1 MNFNQFHKLIWKGSF
16 NLFFFQLTVVPQV
29 MAIIVVRSK
38 RKFQIQ
44 SLGFA
49 LLSQSISSPHAFPQS
64 EWFTNF
70 PQSEFW
76 HVSLSHPE
84 FHAQPLDFLMECF
97 VLVQNRNQESGSNF
111 SHKTNLGMPHYFT
124 SNFLPSHSIFAPRS
138 TVTVF
143 VDQNRKSRVV
153 QTFPQSEFW
162 HVSLAHPEFPA
173 QPLGFLME
181 CFVGLVVQNRNREWF
196 TTFPQSEFWHVSL
209 SHHEFPTQ
217 PLGFL
222 MECFDGLVVK
232 KLKSREWFK
241 LFPQSEF
248 WDASLFHLEFP
259 AQSLVFWFRVYH
271 WTKSK
276 IESGS
281 QSQVPKSMSLSEPFR
296 PGVWS
301 WGSGLPWGEAFWG
314 SGDMARIDQRAL
326 P

>member
-124 SNFLPSHSIFAPRS
+124 SNFLPSHSFFRP
-138 TVTVF
+138 TLT
-143 VDQNRKSRVV
+143 
-153 QTFPQSEFW
+153 
-162 HVSLAHPEFPA
+162 SLLIKIEIQGGSHDH
-173 QPLGFLME
+173 
-181 CFVGLVVQNRNREWF
+181 R
-196 TTFPQSEFWHVSL
+196 SL
-209 SHHEFPTQ
+209 SRCRWAIP
-217 PLGFL
+217 
-222 MECFDGLVVK
+222 CVVRQFGPGDPGC
-232 KLKSREWFK
+232 LEGR
-241 LFPQSEF
+241 PSEGRGTWPESISQLPRKRYF
-248 WDASLFHLEFP
+248 W
-259 AQSLVFWFRVYH
+259 VF
-271 WTKSK
+271 
-276 IESGS
+276 G
-281 QSQVPKSMSLSEPFR
+281 
-296 PGVWS
+296 
-301 WGSGLPWGEAFWG
+301 
-314 SGDMARIDQRAL
+314 
-326 P
+326 